1 MSKAMKIQVLAL
13 EDNDEVELLI
23 NGLNIIIMF
32 RDNNHYSDSAIQK
45 AREIKDELI
54 KISTIFQATNNN

>member
-23 NGLNIIIMF
+23 NGLNEIII
-32 RDNNHYSDSAIQK
+32 DNDHYSDSAIQK

>member
-23 NGLNIIIMF
+23 NGLNEIII
-32 RDNNHYSDSAIQK
+32 DNDHYSNSAIQK
-45 AREIKDELI
+45 ARDIKDELI

>member
-1 MSKAMKIQVLAL
+1 MSKAMKIQVLAF
-13 EDNDEVELLI
+13 EDNDEVNLLI
-23 NGLNIIIMF
+23 NGLNEIII
-32 RDNNHYSDSAIQK
+32 DNDHYSDSAIQK

>member
-1 MSKAMKIQVLAL
+1 MSKEMKIQVLAF
-13 EDNDEVELLI
+13 EDSDEVNLLI
-23 NGLNIIIMF
+23 NGLNEIII
-32 RDNNHYSDSAIQK
+32 DNDHYSDSAIQK